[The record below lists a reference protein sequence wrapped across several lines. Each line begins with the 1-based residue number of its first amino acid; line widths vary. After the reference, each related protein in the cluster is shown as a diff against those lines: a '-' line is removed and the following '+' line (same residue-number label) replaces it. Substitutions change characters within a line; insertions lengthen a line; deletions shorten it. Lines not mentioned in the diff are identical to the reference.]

1 MQKRTSAFLTLFL
14 FVQIIALQVLK
25 QFPEFVEKYYSLG
38 IYPWISKISRYIFG
52 WVPFSVGDLFYLLIT
67 IFAIR
72 WLYKNV
78 NRLRKN
84 EQISFFVDILAAVS
98 VVYFMFHVL
107 WGFNYYRLP
116 LHKSLGLQNEY
127 TTEQLLETTNR
138 FIKKSNNLHQELGFA
153 DSVKIEL
160 PYTQKEMFK
169 KTLNGYK
176 NLEKEFPQ
184 LAYSPRSIKKSGWSL
199 GLTYMGYSGY
209 LNPFSGEA
217 QVNNLMKTYKFPV
230 VACHEEAHQIGY
242 AAENEANFIATLST
256 LHNDDPYMQYV
267 GYIFTLRYLINEVAR
282 RDQAK
287 YDQLLT
293 TINPG
298 ILISYKEMRDFWDS
312 YQNPFE
318 VFSKM
323 FWDNFLKANN
333 QSRGIM
339 SYDYM
344 VALVVNYFEDKSL

>member
-1 MQKRTSAFLTLFL
+1 MQKRNAAYLTIFL

-25 QFPEFVEKYYSLG
+25 HFPEFVEKYYSLG
-38 IYPWISKISRYIFG
+38 IYPWISKTSRYLFG
-52 WVPFSVGDLFYLLIT
+52 WVPFSVGDFFYLLI
-67 IFAIR
+67 AIVAVR

-78 NRLRKN
+78 NRLRKK
-84 EQISFFVDILAAVS
+84 EKLGFFMDILAAVS
-98 VVYFMFHVL
+98 VVYFMFHIL

-116 LHKSLGLQNEY
+116 LHKSFNLESDY
-127 TTEQLLETTNR
+127 TTEQLLETTYR
-138 FIKKSNNLHQELGFA
+138 FIEKSNAMHRELGFA
-153 DSVKIEL
+153 DSIKIDL
-160 PYTQKEMFK
+160 PYTQKEMLENS
-169 KTLNGYK
+169 LNGYK

-184 LAYSPRSIKKSGWSL
+184 LAISPRSVKKSGWSL

-217 QVNNLMKTYKFPV
+217 QVNDLIKTYKFPV

-256 LHNDDPYMQYV
+256 LSHDDLYIQYS
-267 GYIFTLRYLINEVAR
+267 GYIFTLRYLINDLAR
-282 RDQAK
+282 RDEAK
-287 YDQLLT
+287 YNEILP

-298 ILISYKEMRDFWDS
+298 ILESYKEMRDFWED
-312 YQNPFE
+312 YENPFE
-318 VFSKM
+318 SFSKI

-344 VALVVNYFEDKSL
+344 VALVVNYFEDKPL

>member
-14 FVQIIALQVLK
+14 IVQIIALQVLK
-25 QFPEFVEKYYSLG
+25 HFPEFVEKYYSQG

-52 WVPFSVGDLFYLLIT
+52 WVPFSVGDLFYLLIA
-67 IFAIR
+67 IVAIR
-72 WLYKNV
+72 WLYKNLK
-78 NRLRKN
+78 RLRQN
-84 EQISFFVDILAAVS
+84 DQVGFFVDILAAVS

-116 LHKSLGLQNEY
+116 LHKSLNINNDY

-138 FIKKSNNLHQELGFA
+138 FIEKSNAMHRELGFA

-160 PYTQKEMFK
+160 PYSQKEMFK

-184 LAYSPRSIKKSGWSL
+184 LALSPRSIKKSGWSL

-217 QVNNLMKTYKFPV
+217 QVNNLMKTYKFPA

-256 LHNDDPYMQYV
+256 LHNDDIYMQYT

-282 RDQAK
+282 RDEAK
-287 YDQLLT
+287 YQELLT

-298 ILISYKEMRDFWDS
+298 ILESYKEMRDFWES

-318 VFSKM
+318 DFSKM

-344 VALVVNYFEDKSL
+344 VALIVNYYEGKTL

>member
-1 MQKRTSAFLTLFL
+1 MQKRTSAFLTIFL
-14 FVQIIALQVLK
+14 IVQIIALQVLK
-25 QFPEFVEKYYSLG
+25 HFPEFVEKYYSQG

-52 WVPFSVGDLFYLLIT
+52 WVPFSVGDLFYLLIA
-67 IFAIR
+67 IVAIR

-78 NRLRKN
+78 KRLRQN
-84 EQISFFVDILAAVS
+84 DQVGFFVEILAAVS

-116 LHKSLGLQNEY
+116 LHRSLNINNDY
-127 TTEQLLETTNR
+127 TTEQLLETTDR
-138 FIKKSNNLHQELGFA
+138 FIEKSNAMHRELGFA

-160 PYTQKEMFK
+160 PYSQKEMFK

-184 LAYSPRSIKKSGWSL
+184 LALSPRSIKKSGWSL

-217 QVNNLMKTYKFPV
+217 QVNNLMKTYKFPA

-256 LHNDDPYMQYV
+256 LHNDDPYMKYT

-282 RDQAK
+282 RDEAK
-287 YDQLLT
+287 YEELLT

-298 ILISYKEMRDFWDS
+298 ILVSYQEMRDFWES

-318 VFSKM
+318 NFSKM

-344 VALVVNYFEDKSL
+344 VALVVNYYEDRPL

>member
-1 MQKRTSAFLTLFL
+1 LES
-14 FVQIIALQVLK
+14 
-25 QFPEFVEKYYSLG
+25 
-38 IYPWISKISRYIFG
+38 
-52 WVPFSVGDLFYLLIT
+52 D
-67 IFAIR
+67 
-72 WLYKNV
+72 
-78 NRLRKN
+78 
-84 EQISFFVDILAAVS
+84 
-98 VVYFMFHVL
+98 
-107 WGFNYYRLP
+107 
-116 LHKSLGLQNEY
+116 Y
-127 TTEQLLETTNR
+127 TTEQLLKTTDR
-138 FIKKSNNLHQELGFA
+138 FIEKSNTMHRELGFA

-256 LHNDDPYMQYV
+256 LHNDDMYMQYA

-282 RDQAK
+282 RDEAK
-287 YDQLLT
+287 YEELLT
-293 TINPG
+293 QINPG
-298 ILISYKEMRDFWDS
+298 ILESYKEMRDFWES

-318 VFSKM
+318 NFSKM

-344 VALVVNYFEDKSL
+344 VALVVNYFEDKPL